1 MAEWPTNCAI
11 NKFFYL
17 FLMDKRAFLK
27 TSTAIVAGTALSRFA
42 GCASPDKPLKNWA
55 GNLEYS
61 TSNVHYPETVDEV
74 QKIVKKC
81 SKLRALGSQHSFNT
95 IADSA
100 ENQISLKGLKKVV
113 ALDKGANT
121 VTVEAGIKYGEL
133 CQYLHENG
141 YALHNLA
148 SLPHI
153 SVAGSCVTATHGSG
167 VKNGNLATAV
177 SAIEF
182 VNAAGEVAV
191 LSAKDGE
198 QFYGAVVGLGA
209 LGIITKVTLDLLPA
223 FNMQQVVYRN
233 LPMKELE
240 NNFDTIVSSGY
251 SVSLFTDWKNKN
263 INEVWIKSRLE
274 PGTEPP
280 DFAPEFYGAKL
291 ATRNM
296 HPIEDEAAVNCTE
309 QMGVAGP
316 WYERIPHFKMGFKP
330 SAGKELQSEYFIP
343 IEHAYPALMA
353 VEKLHEKI
361 TPHLFISEIR
371 TVAADNLWMSPCY
384 KKACVAIHTTWK
396 QEWDTVINLLPL
408 MEEQLA
414 PFNPRPHWAKLFTMS
429 PSVLQSRIEKLDDF
443 KQLLNQHDPQGK
455 FRNEFL
461 HANLFGS

>member
-1 MAEWPTNCAI
+1 
-11 NKFFYL
+11 
-17 FLMDKRAFLK
+17 MDKRAFLK
-27 TSTAIVAGTALSRFA
+27 ASTAIVASTALSRFV

-61 TSNVHYPETVDEV
+61 TSNVHYPETVDDV
-74 QKIVKKC
+74 QGIVKKC

-95 IADSA
+95 IADST
-100 ENQISLKGLKKVV
+100 ENQVSLKRLKKVV
-113 ALDKGANT
+113 SLDKGANT
-121 VTVEAGIKYGEL
+121 VTIEAGIKYGEL
-133 CQYLHENG
+133 CQYLHENN

-153 SVAGSCVTATHGSG
+153 SVAGSCATATHGSG

-182 VNAAGEVAV
+182 VNAAGDVVV
-191 LSAKDGE
+191 LSAKKDGE

-209 LGIITKVTLDLLPA
+209 LGIVTKVTLDLLPA
-223 FNMQQVVYRN
+223 FNMQQVVYRD

-240 NNFDTIVSSGY
+240 NNFNAIVSSGY

-263 INEVWIKSRLE
+263 INEVWIKSRVE
-274 PGTEPP
+274 EGSDPVE
-280 DFAPEFYGAKL
+280 FASEFYGARL
-291 ATRNM
+291 ATKNM
-296 HPIEDEAAVNCTE
+296 HPVEDQSAENCTE
-309 QMGVAGP
+309 QMGVPGP
-316 WYERIPHFKMGFKP
+316 WFERMPHFKMGFTP
-330 SAGKELQSEYFIP
+330 STGKELQAEYFVP
-343 IEHAYPALMA
+343 IEHAYEAIMA

-414 PFNPRPHWAKLFTMS
+414 PFNPRPHWAKLFALA
-429 PSVLQSRIEKLDDF
+429 PAVLQSRIEKLADF
-443 KQLLNQHDPQGK
+443 KQLLNQHDPKGK

-461 HANLFGS
+461 DANLFGS